1 MEMHGNGEKALV
13 DLAELHREVDREA
26 VSLAARH
33 SGRLRCG
40 PGCAGCCLD
49 GLTVLPVEAERI
61 RRGAPEVLRERP
73 FPVGG
78 CAFLGPSGRC
88 RVYPFRPYVCRT
100 QGLPLRWFEE
110 DDREEVRE
118 RRDVCPLNLPGPRLD
133 ALDDGDLWTIGPYE
147 ERLVEIQERFGG
159 SAERVRL
166 RGMFEGS

>member
-1 MEMHGNGEKALV
+1 MHGNRGKALA
-13 DLAELHREVDREA
+13 DLVALHHEVDRKA
-26 VSLAARH
+26 VALAARH
-33 SGRLRCG
+33 AGRLRCG
-40 PGCAGCCLD
+40 PRCAGCCLD

-73 FPVGG
+73 FPDGG
-78 CAFLGPSGRC
+78 CAFLDPAGRC

-110 DDREEVRE
+110 DEREEVRE
-118 RRDVCPLNLPGPRLD
+118 RRDVCLLNLPGPPLD
-133 ALDDGDLWTIGPYE
+133 ALDDEDVWTIGPHE

-159 SAERVRL
+159 NAERLTL